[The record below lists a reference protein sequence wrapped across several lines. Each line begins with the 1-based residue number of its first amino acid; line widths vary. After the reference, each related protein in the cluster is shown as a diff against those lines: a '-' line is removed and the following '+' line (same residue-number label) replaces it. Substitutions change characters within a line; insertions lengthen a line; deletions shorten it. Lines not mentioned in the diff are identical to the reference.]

1 MSEKVKTIAACE
13 NEIKDALDVIADETI
28 NMSME
33 QRFDD
38 LGQTIIAQ
46 SYDILMS
53 IREKGKRTD
62 PDVEYRQIESV
73 KQFKIIASTI
83 QTLKRTGRITSVPNA
98 DFDAQLMKKI
108 KDKKSSMGEIVVSVP
123 RD

>member
-1 MSEKVKTIAACE
+1 MPLDTIKEALKSVVDE
-13 NEIKDALDVIADETI
+13 NL

-33 QRFDD
+33 ERFDD
-38 LGQTIIAQ
+38 LGQTIIAN
-46 SYDILMS
+46 SYTILMS
-53 IREKGKRTD
+53 IRLKGTKID

-98 DFDAQLMKKI
+98 NFDAQLMKKI
-108 KDKKSSMGEIVVSVP
+108 KSQPSSMGEIVVAVP